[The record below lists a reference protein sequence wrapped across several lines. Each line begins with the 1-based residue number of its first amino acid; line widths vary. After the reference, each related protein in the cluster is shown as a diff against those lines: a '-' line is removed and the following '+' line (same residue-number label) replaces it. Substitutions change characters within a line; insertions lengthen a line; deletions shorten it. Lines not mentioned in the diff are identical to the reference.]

1 MSAYLAYNGQIS
13 IREKQLNLLN
23 ERIIMARSMTA
34 FARQELVKDWGTLT
48 LELRSVNHRYLDVSL
63 RLPDDFR
70 NLEPKIREKISAK
83 LARGKVDVGLRF
95 SRTET
100 SSGDILI
107 DKELVQQ
114 ISDASREIDHIL
126 YNPEA
131 VSSLDILRWPGVIK
145 TPELDSAELT
155 SALFELLDASLNDML
170 QGRAREGEKLA
181 DLISQR
187 CQSISDVIVD
197 VKKRLP
203 EIMQIWREKLL
214 TRIQEASVEV
224 DENRL
229 EQELVIL
236 AHKTDV
242 DEELD
247 RLTTHVGEVER
258 VLKDEKPIGRRLDF
272 LMQELNREANTLGSK
287 SIDTETTKASVDLK
301 VLIEQMRE
309 QIQNIE

>member
-1 MSAYLAYNGQIS
+1 
-13 IREKQLNLLN
+13 
-23 ERIIMARSMTA
+23 MTA
-34 FARQELVKDWGTLT
+34 FARQEQVKDWGALT

-70 NLEPKIREKISAK
+70 SLESKIREKISAK
-83 LARGKVDVGLRF
+83 LTRGKVDVGLRF
-95 SRTET
+95 SRAET
-100 SSGDILI
+100 SSGKIII

-114 ISDASREIDHIL
+114 VADASREIDHIL
-126 YNPEA
+126 YNPNA

-145 TPELDSAELT
+145 MPELNSEELST
-155 SALFELLDASLNDML
+155 ALFELFDATLNDL
-170 QGRAREGEKLA
+170 VASREREGEKLA
-181 DLISQR
+181 VLIQQR
-187 CQSISDVIVD
+187 CESITDVILK

-203 EIMQIWREKLL
+203 EIMKIWREKLVA
-214 TRIQEASVEV
+214 RIQDASIEV
-224 DENRL
+224 DETRL
-229 EQELVIL
+229 EQELVVI
-236 AHKTDV
+236 AQKTDV

-247 RLTTHVGEVER
+247 RLVTHIEEVER
-258 VLKDEKPIGRRLDF
+258 VLKDKKPIGRRLDF

>member
-1 MSAYLAYNGQIS
+1 
-13 IREKQLNLLN
+13 
-23 ERIIMARSMTA
+23 MARSMTA
-34 FARQELVKDWGTLT
+34 FARQELTKEWGTLT

-63 RLPDDFR
+63 RVPEDFR
-70 NLEPKIREKISAK
+70 NLESKIREKISAK

-95 SRTET
+95 SRVEA
-100 SSGDILI
+100 SSGEIVV
-107 DKELVQQ
+107 DKDLVQQ
-114 ISDASREIDHIL
+114 ISTACREIDHII

-145 TPELDSAELT
+145 TPELDSAEL
-155 SALFELLDASLNDML
+155 SAALFELLDSTLNDML
-170 QGRAREGEKLA
+170 EGRAREGEKLSE
-181 DLISQR
+181 LIQQR
-187 CQSISDVIVD
+187 CHSILDVIEN
-197 VKKRLP
+197 VKIRLP

-214 TRIQEASVEV
+214 KRMQDAGVEV

-229 EQELVIL
+229 EQELVII
-236 AHKTDV
+236 AQKTDV

-247 RLTTHVGEVER
+247 RLVTHVTEVER
-258 VLKDEKPIGRRLDF
+258 VLKDQKPIGRRLDF

>member
-1 MSAYLAYNGQIS
+1 
-13 IREKQLNLLN
+13 
-23 ERIIMARSMTA
+23 MARSMTA
-34 FARQELVKDWGTLT
+34 FARQERVKDWGTLT

-63 RLPDDFR
+63 RMPEEFR
-70 NLEPKIREKISAK
+70 SHESKIREKISAR
-83 LARGKVDVGLRF
+83 LARGKVDIGLRF

-100 SSGDILI
+100 SSSGDIVI

-114 ISDASREIDHIL
+114 ISNASREIDHIL

-131 VSSLDILRWPGVIK
+131 VSSLDILRWPGVIQS
-145 TPELDSAELT
+145 PELDKNELT
-155 SALFELLDASLNDML
+155 IALFELVDETLKDML
-170 QGRAREGEKLA
+170 EGREREGEKLA
-181 DLISQR
+181 ELISQR
-187 CQSISDVIVD
+187 CQSISEVIVK

-214 TRIQEASVEV
+214 TRIQDASVEV

-229 EQELVIL
+229 EQELVII
-236 AHKTDV
+236 AQKTDV

-247 RLTTHVGEVER
+247 RLTTHITEVER
-258 VLKDEKPIGRRLDF
+258 VLKDKKPIGRRLDF

>member
-1 MSAYLAYNGQIS
+1 ML
-13 IREKQLNLLN
+13 LNLPI
-23 ERIIMARSMTA
+23 ERNIMARSMTA

-63 RLPDDFR
+63 RMPEDFR
-70 NLEPKIREKISAK
+70 SLEPKIREKIAAK
-83 LARGKVDVGLRF
+83 IARGKVDLGLRF

-100 SSGDILI
+100 SNDDILL
-107 DKELVQQ
+107 DKELIQR
-114 ISDASREIDHIL
+114 IANASREIDHIL

-131 VSSLDILRWPGVIK
+131 ISSLDILRWPGVIK
-145 TPELDSAELT
+145 TPELDSAEL
-155 SALFELLDASLNDML
+155 SLALLELLDVTLNDML
-170 QGRAREGEKLA
+170 EGRAREGDKLVQ
-181 DLISQR
+181 LIKQR
-187 CQSISDVIVD
+187 CQSIADAVAS

-203 EIMQIWREKLL
+203 EVMQIWHEKLSN
-214 TRIQEASVEV
+214 RIHEASVEV

-229 EQELVIL
+229 EQELVII

-247 RLTTHVGEVER
+247 RLVTHVAEVER

>member
-1 MSAYLAYNGQIS
+1 
-13 IREKQLNLLN
+13 
-23 ERIIMARSMTA
+23 MAHSMTA
-34 FARQELVKDWGTLT
+34 FARQELVRDWGTLT
-48 LELRSVNHRYLDVSL
+48 LELRSVNHRYLDISS
-63 RLPDDFR
+63 RLPEDFR
-70 NLEPKIREKISAK
+70 NLEPKIREKVSAK
-83 LARGKVDVGLRF
+83 LARGKVDIGLRF
-95 SRTET
+95 SPTET
-100 SSGDILI
+100 RAGEIQI

-114 ISDASREIDHIL
+114 IANASREVDHIL

-145 TPELDSAELT
+145 TPELDSAELST
-155 SALFELLDASLNDML
+155 ALFELLDITLKDML
-170 QGRAREGEKLA
+170 EGRAREGEKLA
-181 DLISQR
+181 SLIQQR
-187 CQSISDVIVD
+187 CQSISDVIEA

-229 EQELVIL
+229 EQELVMI
-236 AHKTDV
+236 AQKTDV

-247 RLTTHVGEVER
+247 RLVTHIAEVER
-258 VLKDEKPIGRRLDF
+258 VLKDKKPIGRRLDF

-301 VLIEQMRE
+301 VFIEQMRE

>member
-1 MSAYLAYNGQIS
+1 
-13 IREKQLNLLN
+13 
-23 ERIIMARSMTA
+23 MARSMTA
-34 FARQELVKDWGTLT
+34 FARQELAKDWGTLT

-63 RLPDDFR
+63 RMPEDFR

-83 LARGKVDVGLRF
+83 LARGKIDVGLRF

-100 SSGDILI
+100 SSGEIII
-107 DKELVQQ
+107 DKDLVQQ
-114 ISDASREIDHIL
+114 IANASREIDHIL
-126 YNPEA
+126 YNPNA
-131 VSSLDILRWPGVIK
+131 VASLDILRWPGVIK

-155 SALFELLDASLNDML
+155 TALFELLDVTLDEL
-170 QGRAREGEKLA
+170 LEGRAREGEKLA
-181 DLISQR
+181 ELIRQR
-187 CQSISDVIVD
+187 CQSISGVIVE

-214 TRIQEASVEV
+214 KRIQDAGVEV

-229 EQELVIL
+229 EQELVII
-236 AHKTDV
+236 AQKTDV

-247 RLTTHVGEVER
+247 RLTTHITEVER

>member
-1 MSAYLAYNGQIS
+1 
-13 IREKQLNLLN
+13 
-23 ERIIMARSMTA
+23 MARSMTA

-63 RLPDDFR
+63 RMPEDFR
-70 NLEPKIREKISAK
+70 NLESKIREKISAK

-95 SRTET
+95 SRSET
-100 SSGDILI
+100 SNGDITI

-114 ISDASREIDHIL
+114 IASASREVDHIL
-126 YNPEA
+126 YNPAA
-131 VSSLDILRWPGVIK
+131 VSSLEILRWPGVIK
-145 TPELDSAELT
+145 TPELDSNELT
-155 SALFELLDASLNDML
+155 AALFELVDATLNDML
-170 QGRAREGEKLA
+170 EGREREGEKLA
-181 DLISQR
+181 ELISQR
-187 CQSISDVIVD
+187 CQSISGVIVS

-203 EIMQIWREKLL
+203 EIMQIWRDKLL
-214 TRIQEASVEV
+214 TRIQDASVEV

-229 EQELVIL
+229 EQELAII
-236 AHKTDV
+236 AQKTDV

-247 RLTTHVGEVER
+247 RLVTHVEEVER
-258 VLKDEKPIGRRLDF
+258 VLKDKKPIGRRLDF

>member
-1 MSAYLAYNGQIS
+1 
-13 IREKQLNLLN
+13 
-23 ERIIMARSMTA
+23 MARSMTA

-63 RLPDDFR
+63 RLPEDFR

-170 QGRAREGEKLA
+170 EGRAREGEKLA

-247 RLTTHVGEVER
+247 RLTTHVAEVER